1 MFTSLQTATM
11 MAYEE
16 KIVASPMHCK
26 HTLSLSMFNV
36 HFCIFTTTVTNLEYS
51 KEAINCKVAI
61 DNRHKVWLNKTF
73 SPKVL
78 KSLTKKKKGI
88 NGGL

>member
-1 MFTSLQTATM
+1 
-11 MAYEE
+11 MA
-16 KIVASPMHCK
+16 
-26 HTLSLSMFNV
+26 
-36 HFCIFTTTVTNLEYS
+36 VTNLEYS

-78 KSLTKKKKGI
+78 KSQTKKCELMEVFKM
-88 NGGL
+88 LYL

>member
-1 MFTSLQTATM
+1 MFTSFQTATM

-26 HTLSLSMFNV
+26 HTLSLCMFNV
-36 HFCIFTTTVTNLEYS
+36 HFTMAVTNLAYS

-61 DNRHKVWLNKTF
+61 DNRHKVRLNKTF

-78 KSLTKKKKGI
+78 KSLTKKM
-88 NGGL
+88 